1 VKKWSGLTELG
12 RGDKL
17 KSFTKT
23 IKKLKEIKV
32 LYSDILDLK
41 EKILSVDD
49 DRAKA
54 AVMAAIDFKTKSGI
68 HYTTYSKDGDKYLV
82 LINTED
88 SSTICFKVELV
99 NGGIHSEKFHPERMF
114 EALTIE

>member
-1 VKKWSGLTELG
+1 M
-12 RGDKL
+12 

-68 HYTTYSKDGDKYLV
+68 HYTTYSKDGDKYLSNAV
-82 LINTED
+82 IKGWITED
-88 SSTICFKVELV
+88 QRQEIIAAK
-99 NGGIHSEKFHPERMF
+99 KKK
-114 EALTIE
+114 